1 MEQGLAV
8 LQRDL
13 ELGFGVLGVC
23 QAQSKPRPLP
33 WSLRAGEMPGSGL
46 VQDILQLPHLTH
58 SRAETLDPDPGSSP
72 AA

>member
-23 QAQSKPRPLP
+23 QAQ
-33 WSLRAGEMPGSGL
+33 GS
-46 VQDILQLPHLTH
+46 
-58 SRAETLDPDPGSSP
+58 PDPCLGLSEQGRCQDQV
-72 AA
+72 

>member
-23 QAQSKPRPLP
+23 QAQGSPDPCLG
-33 WSLRAGEMPGSGL
+33 LRAGEMPGSGL